1 MTKSDLADAHRALLE
16 GFLSE
21 VERAIKHREDEIFRI
36 CEMTGEGITA
46 PPLQLYQCSP
56 DTLKIVTEGLRAA
69 LDGHPDPFGLK
80 TGSNYSKSRSKRVRS
95 ETLAKILKLNRSGVS
110 LDEAC
115 AKCAPNGVSGET
127 VKGWLKNKTE
137 RVWIEQTLDI
147 YERRK
152 REARALLEDIQ
163 KNKER

>member
-1 MTKSDLADAHRALLE
+1 MTKSDLADANRALLE

-21 VERAIKHREDEIFRI
+21 VERAIKDREDEIVRR
-36 CEMTGEGITA
+36 CERSGGSSTP
-46 PPLQLYQCSP
+46 PPLELYRCSS
-56 DTLKIVTEGLRAA
+56 DALKIVTEGLRAA

-137 RVWIEQTLDI
+137 RAWIEQTLDI

-152 REARALLEDIQ
+152 REARALLEEIQ
-163 KNKER
+163 ENKEM